1 MDTKGAHIMWKRSLI
16 IGLVL
21 VIALVVPL
29 TAFAQNAQGTGSVHA
44 EGDGRVYVRGNGWV
58 RISGQGHLVIMD
70 LAGDATIDIHH
81 NTADS
86 ESSAATAESNQ
97 AHARGSR
104 LVFRRFNGSATIMG
118 SHIVVMMRGRN
129 IVLDAEGRGVVRLR
143 GVGTYTSN
151 GQVGEWSASRETS
164 FEMGGGLP
172 ARTR

>member
-1 MDTKGAHIMWKRSLI
+1 MWKRSLM

-21 VIALVVPL
+21 VIALAVPL

-58 RISGQGHLVIMD
+58 RISGQGHLAIVD

-86 ESSAATAESNQ
+86 ESSAVTAEAGQPNV
-97 AHARGSR
+97 RGSR
-104 LVFRRFNGSATIMG
+104 LVFRRFDGDATITG

-143 GVGTYTSN
+143 GVGTYTFN
-151 GQVGEWSASRETS
+151 GQVGEWNAIRETAL
-164 FEMGGGLP
+164 EMGDSLP